1 MGNLILEINDPLVD
15 PQDKFDKAV
24 ESLAKSLGIKR
35 FKEESEHEHS
45 ETTPYKSLEQLIEET
60 FDAVQKRTY
69 RFYQEIV
76 DQWCKRT
83 MSKAKDGRILKL
95 NNKIYLN
102 PKTGKPI
109 TIKEWNIIKQDI
121 KNLTDW
127 IFSDYDESLVKRAV
141 ALGRIL
147 QKFETVD
154 ERIDADIEDLDID
167 TVISSIT
174 RDDVYRNVIDYGLVH
189 TGELIVDM
197 KNNVRKKVIQVILDA
212 YNNKLTNKQLTSSLF
227 DKFAELNRDWRLI
240 VETETSINFGNGYIL
255 AELEGKPDDEKY
267 VFVEGI
273 SGANA
278 CKFCASQYDGQ
289 TFVLLSGPPK
299 GGGDEIEIE
308 GDTYIAIWPNK
319 RNLGPRVTWRPCVI
333 NHPSCILPGQ
343 LASSGRLNSIMQSF
357 YEGVVIEF
365 TTEGGHKLSVTENH
379 PILTPSGFKLAKF

>member
-1 MGNLILEINDPLVD
+1 MSISSENSMGNLILEINDPLVD
-15 PQDKFDKAV
+15 PQDKFDKAL

-35 FKEESEHEHS
+35 FKEESDHEHS

-154 ERIDADIEDLDID
+154 ERIDADIDDLDID
-167 TVISSIT
+167 SVISSIT
-174 RDDVYRNVIDYGLVH
+174 RDDIYKNVIDYGLIH

-197 KNNVRKKVIQVILDA
+197 KNSIRKKVVQVILDA
-212 YNNKLTNKQLTSSLF
+212 YNNKITNKQLTSNLF

-240 VETETSINFGNGYIL
+240 VETETSRNFNTGYAL
-255 AELEGKPDDEKY
+255 ALLEDKPDNEKY

-273 SGANA
+273 AGGNA
-278 CKFCASQYDGQ
+278 CKFCSTKVDGH
-289 TFVLLSGPPK
+289 TFVLLQEAPR
-299 GGGDEIEIE
+299 GGSDEIEIE
-308 GDTYIAIWPNK
+308 GDIYTAIWPGKSNEG
-319 RNLGPRVTWRPCVI
+319 RPRSDWRVCLI
-333 NHPSCILPGQ
+333 QHPNCMDTFIKIDYKIDE
-343 LASSGRLNSIMQSF
+343 SSRIIRESIKGS
-357 YEGVVIEF
+357 
-365 TTEGGHKLSVTENH
+365 
-379 PILTPSGFKLAKF
+379 